1 MLYVSFGAIEHCK
14 ADKGKLQVICPSIWI
29 HYVISGKGYFNGT
42 PIGAGQAF
50 IVYKN
55 DFCEYAPDPD
65 DPWTYIW
72 IRLEGDDGEELLR
85 RCDIPEKTGVFNFDY
100 VENLTNIAKAVF
112 HFETTVIPD
121 RLYGE
126 ATAKMIL
133 SMNTLSRKSK
143 MDSPDEGWVVKAKA
157 YIASNYHKRLKVEQ
171 IADALHIDRQY
182 LRNLFVKHEG
192 ISTKEYLDRYRIEK
206 AAELLKLKD
215 TSVYIVA
222 LSVGYTDALSFS
234 KAFKKRYG
242 TSPSQYARNFNES
255 TKK

>member
-72 IRLEGDDGEELLR
+72 IRLEGDDTENLLH
-85 RCDIPEKTGVFNFDY
+85 RCLLPKKSGYFSFDYADRLTEIARVVFN
-100 VENLTNIAKAVF
+100 EKL
-112 HFETTVIPD
+112 PCLLD
-121 RLYGE
+121 RMFGE

-133 SMNTLSRKSK
+133 SLNSNL
-143 MDSPDEGWVVKAKA
+143 DSDESDHSNSGWVAKAKA
-157 YIASNYHKRLKVEQ
+157 YIASNYYRRLKVEQ
-171 IADALHIDRQY
+171 IAAELHIDRQY
-182 LRNLFVKHEG
+182 LRNLFIKHEG
-192 ISTKEYLDRYRIEK
+192 VSTKEYLDRYRMER
-206 AAELLKLKD
+206 AAELLKPKD
-215 TSVYIVA
+215 ATVYIVA
-222 LSVGYTDALSFS
+222 LSVGYSDALAFS
-234 KAFKKRYG
+234 KAFKKYYG
-242 TSPSQYARNFNES
+242 VSPSQYTNLQKS
-255 TKK
+255 